1 MDPNL
6 FAQILV
12 KIRKILKYNY
22 LETFYKEKKLE
33 LLSIPSINHKMH
45 LPKLEFNA
53 IGLDPPAS
61 NAKNFNLFEK
71 LLTKTGDEIQVKP
84 IT

>member
-1 MDPNL
+1 
-6 FAQILV
+6 
-12 KIRKILKYNY
+12 
-22 LETFYKEKKLE
+22 
-33 LLSIPSINHKMH
+33 MH